1 MQVLDVSEA
10 ILCPSSLG
18 PLLGPEPEGLC
29 VNSAGVLTIRAGVV
43 GVRLTLRVAGRLRDR
58 AGAQRVRR
66 QVDPARHRPAA
77 RPRVGSL
84 ARLREP
90 GPEVVRPAD
99 LIANKQHDDGG

>member
-43 GVRLTLRVAGRLRDR
+43 GVRFASRCVWQDAYAIGQVLNEFVAKSILLDIAQPRGR
-58 AGAQRVRR
+58 A
-66 QVDPARHRPAA
+66 
-77 RPRVGSL
+77 
-84 ARLREP
+84 
-90 GPEVVRPAD
+90 
-99 LIANKQHDDGG
+99 